1 MSKLEWANS
10 RLHVFVLNS
19 ENHIKQILWTTFF
32 FIVFVTQQIFS
43 WPLVKSSGW
52 GGGSPFIDTRSVL
65 HAAKCSSDI
74 GWDIYNPLRWEDCGY
89 IYGTHL
95 IQILRALSLGP
106 EYTNQIGWL
115 FIIVYS
121 MISGY
126 VLSSLADL
134 SKLQQALCIFVLI
147 SPVSMLLL
155 ERGNFDVLIMLLLFM
170 SAISLSKGRIIL
182 AMMLISLSA
191 LFKFYT
197 FPLLFL
203 ACFQLRTSRDKIAGL
218 VFSFFIGFLIL
229 KNLVLIKGE
238 FPSNV
243 MASFGNQI
251 PGLYLDYAGIPTSR
265 VSSEIL
271 GFVILIMVGISI
283 LLFSRGIIPMI
294 QKSLKVQE
302 RTDLRFQVQLLF
314 ISTFLICFF
323 AGVNYDYRIPFLTIP
338 LLLSLTKL
346 QSLGRRVWF
355 VIIPILIISWTSYN
369 VGFLQVLGDAL
380 ILFFTAALMIIVF
393 NLLGSARGAKLPQ
406 NQKK

>member
-1 MSKLEWANS
+1 MSKPEWVNS
-10 RLHVFVLNS
+10 RLRAFVLNL
-19 ENHIKQILWTTFF
+19 ENHLKQILWTIFF
-32 FIVFVTQQIFS
+32 FIVFMTQQIFS

-52 GGGSPFIDTRSVL
+52 GGSSPFIDTRSVL
-65 HAAKCSSDI
+65 HAAKCSADI
-74 GWDIYNPLRWEDCGY
+74 GWDIYNPLKWEDCGY

-95 IQILRALSLGP
+95 IQILRSLSLGP
-106 EYTNQIGWL
+106 DYTNHIGWF

-121 MISGY
+121 VISGY
-126 VLSSLADL
+126 VLSSLVNL
-134 SKLQQALCIFVLI
+134 SKLQQASCIFVLV
-147 SPVSMLLL
+147 SPGSMLLL

-170 SAISLSKGRIIL
+170 AAISLSAGRMIL
-182 AMMLISLSA
+182 GMILISLSA

-197 FPLLFL
+197 LPLLFI
-203 ACFQLRTSRDKIAGL
+203 ACFQLRTSRAKILGL
-218 VFSFFIGFLIL
+218 VFSFFTSFLVL
-229 KNLVLIKGE
+229 KNLSLIKGE

-271 GFVILIMVGISI
+271 GFVLLILAGISI

-294 QKSLKVQE
+294 QKSLILQE
-302 RTDLRFQVQLLF
+302 RNNLYLQVQLLF

-346 QSLGRRVWF
+346 QSLGRRIWI
-355 VIIPILIISWTSYN
+355 VIIPILIVSWTSYN
-369 VGFLQVLGDAL
+369 VGFLQVLGDGL
-380 ILFFTAALMIIVF
+380 ILFFTAALLILAF
-393 NLLGSARGAKLPQ
+393 NFLGCTRGGMLAQ